1 MHIEQANILTLNN
14 IPLKSVYFI
23 GIGGIGMSAVVRYLL
38 AKGVKVSGYD
48 LKETELTK
56 SLISEGAE
64 IHYEDDINK
73 INKQAD
79 LVVYTPAIPASH
91 KEFNFY
97 IDNKYVVVKRSDILG
112 WITESS
118 FNICV
123 AGSHGK
129 TTVTTMIGYL
139 LKETG
144 YGANAFLGGIAAN
157 YNSNF
162 WSSDKEV
169 SVIEAD
175 EYDRSFHKLFPDVA
189 VVTAMDADHLDIY
202 ETAENVEEAYLTF
215 ASQLKP
221 DGCLITKKGLKREK
235 DFNADKHITYHL
247 ENKEA
252 DVYAT
257 NIKVKDGAYVFDVH
271 YKKEIIEHVYLP
283 IGGLHNI
290 ENVLAAIAVAKYLG
304 VEDDKIIHALKKFK
318 GVRRRFEVVLKRD
331 EKQKTVL
338 IDDYA
343 HHPEELNALISGVRS
358 LYPDEKMLLVFQ
370 PHLFSRTK
378 DYAMEF
384 AHSLDKVDEVILL
397 PIYPARELPMQGVT
411 SNLITDQMQNKNN
424 NVLSKEEMLQKIAE
438 GNYSLVVMAG
448 AGDIGDMV
456 KDAEKLLKEK

>member
-1 MHIEQANILTLNN
+1 MHTEQKHIFILNN

-23 GIGGIGMSAVVRYLL
+23 GIGGIGMSAIVRYLL
-38 AKGVKVSGYD
+38 AKQVKVSGYD

-56 SLISEGAE
+56 LLISEGAE
-64 IHYEDDINK
+64 IHYDDNIEK
-73 INKQAD
+73 IDKHAD
-79 LVVYTPAIPASH
+79 LVVYTPAIPAAH
-91 KEFNFY
+91 KELNFY
-97 IDNKYVVVKRSDILG
+97 RVNNYVVAKRSDILG

-139 LKETG
+139 LRETS

-162 WSSDKEV
+162 WSSDKDV

-202 ETAENVEEAYLTF
+202 ETAENVEDAYLQF

-221 DGCLITKKGLKREK
+221 DGCLITKKGLKREE
-235 DFNADKHITYHL
+235 DFKADKHITYHL

-257 NIKVKDGAYVFDVH
+257 DIKVENGVYVFNIHFKNEVIENVH
-271 YKKEIIEHVYLP
+271 LP
-283 IGGLHNI
+283 VGGLHNI
-290 ENVLAAIAVAKYLG
+290 ENVLAAITVAKYLDI
-304 VEDDKIIHALKKFK
+304 ENDKIIDALKNFK
-318 GVRRRFEVVLKRD
+318 GVKRRFELTLKRNAR
-331 EKQKTVL
+331 QHTVL

-343 HHPEELNALISGVRS
+343 HHPEELNALIRGVRS
-358 LYPDEKMLLVFQ
+358 LYPDEKMLLIFQ

-378 DYAMEF
+378 DHAADF
-384 AHSLDKVDEVILL
+384 ALSLDKADEIILL
-397 PIYPARELPMQGVT
+397 PVYPARELPMEGVT
-411 SNLITDQMQNKNN
+411 SKLIADQMQNENKYF
-424 NVLSKEEMLQKIAE
+424 LSKEEMLQKIAE

-448 AGDIGDMV
+448 AGDIADMV
-456 KDAEKLLKEK
+456 TDAKKLLKGK